1 MQNIKNKILHQDEET
16 IIAQCTP
23 NSSQG
28 ALALIRMS
36 GQDSIEIAAKISKLA
51 SDESLLNRPT
61 NTINFGWV
69 IEKIDDTCNKNIDQ
83 VLFLLMRAPKT
94 FTGQDTIEITCH
106 NNQFIVQNIIDL
118 AISYGARLAQ
128 NGEFTKRAFL
138 NNKIDLVQAEA
149 INELIHSQTQV
160 ALKSALAQ
168 LDGSLSSNIN
178 TIENDLI
185 KALAFSEASF
195 EFIEDENVE
204 FGPQIKNTLENIL
217 KNISSLKK
225 AFDAQKQIRE
235 GIRIAIIGSVNAG
248 KSSLFNALLKQNRAI
263 VTNIAGTTR
272 DTIEANIIIN
282 SNNATLIDTAGLRE
296 TDNQIEKAG
305 IEKSFQEAEKS
316 DIVIL
321 VFDNSRDLTA
331 EESVIYQELINK
343 YSQKIIFVKNK
354 CDIKPANINLLNN
367 LLNTQTNIENN
378 AQKANIIEVSSL
390 ENKNLDTLEAII
402 NTKISSLFS
411 EIQSP
416 FLLNKRQFNLL
427 QGLEK
432 KLQEILPLIGMHPE
446 YEILS
451 YHLRDAISYLS
462 EITGKTVDQ
471 KSIDLI
477 FKEFCVG
484 K

>member
-1 MQNIKNKILHQDEET
+1 MKKDIKNISGQIFHQDQET

-23 NSSQG
+23 ISSQG
-28 ALALIRMS
+28 AIALIRMS
-36 GQDSIEIAAKISKLA
+36 GQDAIEIATKISRLA
-51 SDESLLNRPT
+51 SGESLIDRPT

-69 IEKIDDTCNKNIDQ
+69 IEKISDTCSKNIDQ

-106 NNQFIVQNIIDL
+106 NNQFIVQNIINL

-168 LDGSLSSNIN
+168 LDGSLSSEIIN
-178 TIENDLI
+178 IENDLI

-195 EFIEDENVE
+195 EFIEDENIE
-204 FGPQIKNTLENIL
+204 FGPQIKNILENIL
-217 KNISSLKK
+217 KNIFSLKK
-225 AFDAQKQIRE
+225 TFDAQKQIRE

-248 KSSLFNALLKQNRAI
+248 KSSLFNSLLRQNRAI

-321 VFDNSRDLTA
+321 VFDNSRDLTL
-331 EESVIYQELINK
+331 EEATIYQELVNK
-343 YSQKIIFVKNK
+343 YCQKIIFVKNK
-354 CDIKPANINLLNN
+354 CDITPVNSKLLNN
-367 LLNTQTNIENN
+367 LLSE
-378 AQKANIIEVSSL
+378 QKENIIKVSSL
-390 ENKNLDTLEAII
+390 ENKNLDTLENII
-402 NTKISSLFS
+402 NTKIKDLFS
-411 EIQSP
+411 KIQSP

-427 QGLEK
+427 HALEK
-432 KLQEILPLIGMHPE
+432 KLQEILPLISKNPE

-451 YHLRDAISYLS
+451 YHLRDTISYLS